1 MNNVTYEVIREFT
14 AGILAGITI
23 TTVGTV
29 AYEVGREYRECVGK
43 GAYVILACKAVNG
56 GGK

>member
-1 MNNVTYEVIREFT
+1 MNTTYEVTRRFT

-43 GAYVILACKAVNG
+43 GAYVILACEAVQA
-56 GGK
+56 